1 MQKIILKKP
10 DELDYQAKEAF
21 KTLRTNIL
29 FCGDDIKTICVTSSI
44 PSEGKTSVA
53 MQMGLS
59 FADAGKR
66 ILFVDADIR
75 RSVVAGRYKA
85 EGEIRGLSH
94 YLIGQNRIEEII
106 YQVGDSGMDIIF
118 AGPTAPN
125 PSELLEGERFAKLL
139 ESQRECYDYIIVDAP
154 PLGSVI
160 DAAIVAHLT
169 DGAIIV
175 VESCAISYKLVQ
187 SVKRQLEK
195 SECRILGVVL
205 NKVYQDKNGRYYG
218 NYYKRYTNGYYG
230 KYGKYYD
237 IKQDKSSVS

>member
-1 MQKIILKKP
+1 MEKITFKKP

-21 KTLRTNIL
+21 KALRTNIL

-44 PSEGKTSVA
+44 PGEGKTSVA
-53 MQMGLS
+53 MQIALS

-66 ILFVDADIR
+66 ILFIDADIR

-85 EGEIRGLSH
+85 EGEIFGLSH
-94 YLIGQNRIEEII
+94 YMIGQRGMDEII
-106 YQVGDSGMDIIF
+106 YQVGDTGMDIVF

-125 PSELLEGERFAKLL
+125 PSELLEGPRFSRLL
-139 ESQRECYDYIIVDAP
+139 DVQREHYDYIIVDAP

-160 DAAIVAHLT
+160 DAAIIAHLT

-175 VESCAISYKLVQ
+175 VESCAVSYKMVQ
-187 SVKRQLEK
+187 NVKRQLEK

-205 NKVYQDKNGRYYG
+205 NKVYQDKNGYYYG
-218 NYYKRYTNGYYG
+218 DYYKRYYNGAYG
-230 KYGKYYD
+230 KYGDYYGK
-237 IKQDKSSVS
+237 KQDKRGK